1 MKRILPGSLALILI
15 GFAYFFSLAAGHV
28 DRHLNRVEKPPATA
42 PSEEASRLHERLFIA
57 DLHCDALLWQRD
69 LLKRAR
75 HGHVDVPRLI
85 EANVALQAF
94 SVVTKVPW
102 RLNYNRNTGTTDL
115 ITLLVA
121 AQRGPRSTWFSLKER
136 ALHQAGEFHKAAD
149 HSGGRLVVVETSDD
163 LRRYLIQRKQD
174 RQVVAGILTI
184 EGLHALDGELDNI
197 DVFYEAGFRV
207 MGPTHFFDNKIGG
220 SAHGVAKGGL
230 TEFGRR
236 AIERM
241 EELGIIVDLA
251 HASPRMVD
259 DILDMAKRPVLI
271 SHTGVKG
278 ACDHVR
284 NVSDEHIVR
293 IARTGGV
300 IGIGFWEKTVCGT
313 DAASI
318 VRTIRHVTD
327 LVGIDH
333 VALGSDFDGA
343 VRTIFNV
350 TGLVQVTD
358 ALLARGF
365 TEDEIRKIMGGNVLR
380 LFTESLP
387 ER

>member
-15 GFAYFFSLAAGHV
+15 GFAYFFSLASGHV
-28 DRHLNRVEKPPATA
+28 DRLLNRVEKPPPTA
-42 PSEEASRLHERLFIA
+42 PSEEANRLHERLFIA

-75 HGHVDVPRLI
+75 YGHVDVPRLI

-94 SVVTKVPW
+94 SVATKVPW
-102 RLNYNRNTGTTDL
+102 RLNYNRNTGRTDV

-121 AQRGPRSTWFSLKER
+121 AQRGPRSTWFSLSER
-136 ALHQAGEFHKAAD
+136 ALHQAREFHEAAD
-149 HSGGRLVVVETSDD
+149 RSAGRLVFVETSDD
-163 LRRYLIQRKQD
+163 LRRYLIRREQD

-197 DVFYEAGFRV
+197 DALYEAGFRV
-207 MGPTHFFDNKIGG
+207 MGPTHFFDNELGG

-241 EELGIIVDLA
+241 EKFGIILDLA

-278 ACDHVR
+278 TCDHVR

-293 IARTGGV
+293 IACTGGV
-300 IGIGFWEKTVCGT
+300 IGIGFWEQAVCGT

-318 VRTIRHVTD
+318 VRAIRHVSD
-327 LVGIDH
+327 LVGVDH

-343 VRTIFNV
+343 IRAIFDV
-350 TGLVQVTD
+350 TGLARITD
-358 ALLARGF
+358 ALLADRF
-365 TEDEIRKIMGGNVLR
+365 TEDEIRKIMGANILR
-380 LFTESLP
+380 LFMESLP